1 MLTAIK
7 LELCT
12 VKLLARNQYE
22 FFLRASPVRSER
34 GILLKQDPCDME
46 VLSHKLEVYT
56 VKYLFTLA
64 LLLEF

>member
-22 FFLRASPVRSER
+22 FFEELHPSAQNE
-34 GILLKQDPCDME
+34 
-46 VLSHKLEVYT
+46 
-56 VKYLFTLA
+56 
-64 LLLEF
+64 EFF